1 MHATRALPFSFK
13 LGSRDYPHWDQ
24 CFPSGLSTAF
34 EAAGSPFG
42 ELERRAI
49 ASLQTLG
56 RRTYE

>member
-1 MHATRALPFSFK
+1 MHATRALPFSFE
-13 LGSRDYPHWDQ
+13 LGSRDSHWDQ
-24 CFPSGLSTAF
+24 CFPSGLLTAF